1 MIIYYDVLYHDGRSL
16 MNVRHSERFKL
27 LQQLVTCETGIAELV
42 HREVIDF
49 SQSLGVSSLRKAFA
63 RTIVGRGEGLV
74 LKYDEPYILVDE
86 TGSMKSGRCIKLK
99 KEYIGSFG
107 DVGDFAVVGAGF
119 NSVQAKEYSIPQLKW
134 THFYIG
140 CLNNK
145 EEVKRWNAS
154 PDFTVVNVV
163 ELSPALLQS
172 FISYANLSTVPIAQN
187 SVTKLRLAP
196 VIESPVALS
205 VAFTNPAV
213 FDLRCFSFDKVGN
226 TGFWSLRFPSVTKLH
241 FDRDWTDT
249 VTFEELQTMAKE
261 ATTCSDIDDS
271 QENLAWIA
279 RLEGA
284 DPRGIAVDAV
294 SQLTATTMPTPS
306 PVKASQASSRF
317 SNGDSQEASPTTR
330 RVPRDSQPSVMP
342 RRSLGPA
349 DLISPPTSSDSE
361 RAGRPVKLKRT
372 PPSELDAVHHK
383 RFKKPESQDTSKL
396 TSPELL
402 THRPPLQELSQPSTN
417 SSMKSSQ
424 TITTQIVPETQL
436 EFLEEEN
443 SPDPMETRPIHS
455 SCTFAGNKCHLKDT
469 AVIASSKS
477 LAASHEISSLLHTH
491 GIFDQLP
498 DIDTWCRQEQASLRP
513 NEKASTMLLVD
524 TVGQKSETE
533 ALLAKLY
540 KLRSI
545 SRENRC
551 DWIPVYDWRVLRNIN
566 TLEDRRVKRKSYD
579 GFQDPWRRWYC
590 GEI

>member
-27 LQQLVTCETGIAELV
+27 LQQLVTCEAGIAELV

-86 TGSMKSGRCIKLK
+86 AGSVKSGRCIKLK

-119 NSVQAKEYSIPQLKW
+119 NSVKAKEYSLPQLKW
-134 THFYIG
+134 THFYVG

-145 EEVKRWNAS
+145 EEVKRWKAS
-154 PDFTVVNVV
+154 PEFTVVNVV

-172 FISYANLSTVPIAQN
+172 FISYANLSTVPIALN
-187 SVTKLRLAP
+187 LATKLHLAP
-196 VIESPVALS
+196 GIESSAALS

-226 TGFWSLRFPSVTKLH
+226 TGFWSLRFPSVTKIH
-241 FDRDWTDT
+241 FDRDWTDA
-249 VTFEELQTMAKE
+249 VTFEELQNMAKE

-294 SQLTATTMPTPS
+294 SQLTATTMPSPS

-317 SNGDSQEASPTTR
+317 TNGDSQEPSPTTR
-330 RVPRDSQPSVMP
+330 RVPRDSVPSMMP

-349 DLISPPTSSDSE
+349 DLISPPTSSDPKQSE
-361 RAGRPVKLKRT
+361 PMKLKRT
-372 PPSELDAVHHK
+372 GTPNPEAANFK
-383 RFKKPESQDTSKL
+383 RVKWPVSQDNLKL
-396 TSPELL
+396 NCPELL
-402 THRPPLQELSQPSTN
+402 THRSPLQELSQASTN
-417 SSMKSSQ
+417 SSIKSSQ
-424 TITTQIVPETQL
+424 TITTQIIPETQV
-436 EFLEEEN
+436 EIVVEEN
-443 SPDPMETRPIHS
+443 VSERMETRPTHS
-455 SCTFAGNKCHLKDT
+455 PCTFAGTNCHLKDT
-469 AVIASSKS
+469 VVIASSKA
-477 LAASHEISSLLHTH
+477 LAASHEIASLLQIH
-491 GIFDQLP
+491 GIFNEPP
-498 DIDTWCRQEQASLRP
+498 DIDVWCRQEQAALLPSR
-513 NEKASTMLLVD
+513 KAPAMLLVD
-524 TVGQKSETE
+524 TIGQKSQTE

-540 KLRSI
+540 RIRSI
-545 SRENRC
+545 SHKNNGNL
-551 DWIPVYDWRVLRNIN
+551 IPVYDWRVLRNIN
-566 TLEDRRVKRKSYD
+566 TMEDKRVTRKSYD